1 MSRLSESICFSL
13 LSNSNTR
20 RARALMPATSSSACF
35 SSTGAFMLEPMK
47 LTRKVK
53 LSMLLMA
60 KPASEGMLG
69 LS

>member
-1 MSRLSESICFSL
+1 MF
-13 LSNSNTR
+13 
-20 RARALMPATSSSACF
+20 
-35 SSTGAFMLEPMK
+35 EPMK

-60 KPASEGMLG
+60 KPASEGMFG